1 MNEKEGQS
9 RKCVLVTGASG
20 AIGPRVVDALLD
32 AGYTVRTFSLDEST
46 KHGGDKRVDVH
57 VGDVTDAPAIASAI
71 KGIYAV
77 VHLAALLHEDE
88 SKFEYERYDWI
99 NVQGTRN
106 VVSQALAA
114 GVRRLIFASTISVYG
129 SRAGSRVVDEGAK
142 ASPVTMYG
150 LSKYQ
155 AEQIVLQ
162 AKDKAG
168 NWLGTVLRF
177 GSVYGTGVK
186 GNYRRLLEAIMLH
199 RFIPLGKGEN
209 RRSLIYDKD
218 LARVVVLA
226 LENTNAAGDLFNVTD
241 GRLYTMKEILRAM
254 YFALD
259 RKMPRYYIPVF
270 CVRLLLSGGLI
281 LTRILGL
288 KLPLRPGML
297 DKYTEDIAISGEKC
311 RRLLRFK
318 PRYSLQTGWRE
329 ILGQKHPC

>member
-1 MNEKEGQS
+1 MIEKTLQS
-9 RKCVLVTGASG
+9 KKCVLVTGASG
-20 AIGPRVVDALLD
+20 AIGPRVVDALCE
-32 AGYTVRTFSLDEST
+32 AGYCVRTFSLEKDKAYTAVECVESL
-46 KHGGDKRVDVH
+46 
-57 VGDVTDAPAIASAI
+57 VGDITDELSVAQAMRDVF
-71 KGIYAV
+71 AV

-88 SKFEYERYDWI
+88 AKLPFELYHQV

-106 VVSQALAA
+106 VINQVLKA
-114 GVRRLIFASTISVYG
+114 GVNRLIFASTITVYG
-129 SRAGSRVVDEGAK
+129 AAVGSRVVTESTEADPLSLYG
-142 ASPVTMYG
+142 VT
-150 LSKYQ
+150 KYE
-155 AEQIVLQ
+155 AERIVLA
-162 AKDKAG
+162 AKNDAG
-168 NWLGTVLRF
+168 DLIGTVLRF
-177 GSVYGTGVK
+177 GSVFGTGVK
-186 GNYRRLLEAIMLH
+186 GNYRRLLEAIKH
-199 RFIPLGKGEN
+199 GRFISLGKGEN

-226 LENTNAAGDLFNVTD
+226 LENPRAAGDLFNVTD

-270 CVRLLLSGGLI
+270 CVRLLLSVGLI

-297 DKYTEDIAISGEKC
+297 DKYTEDVAVSGEKC

-318 PRYSLQTGWRE
+318 PRYSLQAGWRE